1 MSILLA
7 FLASNLLT
15 SLNLLEE
22 PPFFVDNT
30 ILDGSPSKNCQ
41 AYVTVVTIDTGLDTQ
56 NKELKKYMK
65 NDMFGNLVG
74 GHTNEFGSFEDQNG
88 HGTHIAW
95 IIARESECVKIVPI
109 SYWDEKNPKA
119 NQTSNFIKALTHSL
133 RYNPRVINISGGGP
147 FSTDEELIILKEI
160 EKRGILVISAAGN
173 NGKDIDLVENNYF
186 PSSYRLNNMITVASV
201 NSVGDLSETSNY
213 GINSVDVAAFGV
225 KIKSFGL
232 NEQMVSLSGT
242 SQATAQVSGLVS
254 KIVSINPGLTNDQI
268 KSLITKTVDKKIELR
283 DKIRS
288 GGVINK
294 NRAISRSMD
303 LIYN

>member
-1 MSILLA
+1 
-7 FLASNLLT
+7 
-15 SLNLLEE
+15 
-22 PPFFVDNT
+22 
-30 ILDGSPSKNCQ
+30 
-41 AYVTVVTIDTGLDTQ
+41 
-56 NKELKKYMK
+56 
-65 NDMFGNLVG
+65 
-74 GHTNEFGSFEDQNG
+74 
-88 HGTHIAW
+88 
-95 IIARESECVKIVPI
+95 
-109 SYWDEKNPKA
+109 
-119 NQTSNFIKALTHSL
+119 
-133 RYNPRVINISGGGP
+133 
-147 FSTDEELIILKEI
+147 
-160 EKRGILVISAAGN
+160 LVISAAGN

-242 SQATAQVSGLVS
+242 SQATAQVSSLVS

-283 DKIRS
+283 DKIKS

-303 LIYN
+303 LVYSN